1 MPSPAALQII
11 SPEGEVDASDA
22 RTRARVPVAHLSSEK
37 IAEALKASSGVMAEA
52 ARRLRISRDTLY
64 ERARVDPV
72 VEAARTEAREVFL
85 DLGESQLY
93 RLVKEGNPSAVFFL
107 LRTLGARRGWREG
120 VLVEQRPEPPPRHT
134 PEEVTRRLRQ
144 LSKDEIEQ
152 LERLVLKMEGKTSIH
167 DGIGAVM
174 MSSTTPSAKYSCSG
188 SPLMFV
194 NGSTAMEGLSGSVSD
209 FGSAFGSVAPTSA

>member
-1 MPSPAALQII
+1 
-11 SPEGEVDASDA
+11 
-22 RTRARVPVAHLSSEK
+22 
-37 IAEALKASSGVMAEA
+37 MAEA

-85 DLGESQLY
+85 DLGEFQLY

-120 VLVEQRPEPPPRHT
+120 VLVEQRPEPTPRHT

-167 DGIGAVM
+167 NGIEPIDNFDEEDA
-174 MSSTTPSAKYSCSG
+174 
-188 SPLMFV
+188 
-194 NGSTAMEGLSGSVSD
+194 
-209 FGSAFGSVAPTSA
+209 AF

>member
-1 MPSPAALQII
+1 MPRPASALQLLP
-11 SPEGEVDASDA
+11 SGEVDASDA

-85 DLGESQLY
+85 DLGKSQLY

-120 VLVEQRPEPPPRHT
+120 VLVEQRPEPTPRHT

-167 DGIGAVM
+167 DGIEPIDNFDEEDA
-174 MSSTTPSAKYSCSG
+174 
-188 SPLMFV
+188 
-194 NGSTAMEGLSGSVSD
+194 
-209 FGSAFGSVAPTSA
+209 AF